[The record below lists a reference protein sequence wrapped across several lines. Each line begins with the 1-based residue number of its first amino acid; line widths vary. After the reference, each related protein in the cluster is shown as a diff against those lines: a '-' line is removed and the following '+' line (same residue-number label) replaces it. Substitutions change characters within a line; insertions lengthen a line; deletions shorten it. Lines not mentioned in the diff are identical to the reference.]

1 MQLQLQHINQRKKL
15 LPLLTRQEHLK
26 ALKEDEFDILVIGG
40 GATGKHSQIGR
51 LRLPFARPSG
61 RTGKMS

>member
-26 ALKEDEFDILVIGG
+26 ALKENEFDVLVIGG
-40 GATGKHSQIGR
+40 GATGKHLAIRDGVTFFSVEG
-51 LRLPFARPSG
+51 PS
-61 RTGKMS
+61 K

>member
-26 ALKEDEFDILVIGG
+26 ALKENEYDVLVIGG
-40 GATGKHSQIGR
+40 GATGKHLAETPLQED
-51 LRLPFARPSG
+51 F
-61 RTGKMS
+61 